1 MSAIAPAAHA
11 PHPAPLGPGGHAAPA
26 LAHPRAAFGAVLD
39 SLPKADARPNGA
51 PSDEHGRREA
61 PQGLPNLAQS
71 LSASLASLLPSAA
84 EPVFAIRSTDGPKN
98 EGLAPSPAP
107 AGVKPSTPSED
118 PNIKG
123 AVAPGGAPVV
133 GKLVGERAFHALD
146 PTPWEATASLA
157 QAASEPRRSA
167 SSPAQEARPTQQ
179 ATGAALSPPPE
190 AAAPSASAE
199 PTTHLIATTPSPRP
213 PTPWEATASL
223 AQAASEPRG
232 SAPSPVQQARPTQQ
246 ATGAALSPP
255 REAAAPSA
263 SAEPATHLIAT
274 MPSPAPTPPASAAPK
289 GFRAERQSPSA
300 SAVASA
306 ASHKP
311 PPAPEPR
318 SGAATDDRQP
328 SGAEKAG
335 ADDSVA
341 ADTSQPQAQGASF
354 GGLQPTSV
362 VAVGTVQTGSS
373 ASLPAAAAPAPSSP
387 RASPATPQAPPVR
400 EIDVDL
406 SPGGLEDV
414 SMTMRLSG
422 DKLSLVV
429 RAASSQTTGAIEGV
443 REAIAQRL
451 AAIGQPLSAF
461 IIQQTGSTAD
471 GNASEA
477 SNQGS
482 GDARPQSEQDLAGE
496 GGGARRGARDF

>member
-61 PQGLPNLAQS
+61 PQGLPNPAQS

-84 EPVFAIRSTDGPKN
+84 EPVFAMRSTDEPKN

-190 AAAPSASAE
+190 VGAPSASAE
-199 PTTHLIATTPSPRP
+199 PTTHLIATTPSPGPRRLGRRRRPWRRLPLSRAEARLHPCNRLGLRSRRRARRSRRRARRPLLRP
-213 PTPWEATASL
+213 PPSR
-223 AQAASEPRG
+223 PR
-232 SAPSPVQQARPTQQ
+232 
-246 ATGAALSPP
+246 
-255 REAAAPSA
+255 
-263 SAEPATHLIAT
+263 I
-274 MPSPAPTPPASAAPK
+274 
-289 GFRAERQSPSA
+289 
-300 SAVASA
+300 
-306 ASHKP
+306 
-311 PPAPEPR
+311 
-318 SGAATDDRQP
+318 
-328 SGAEKAG
+328 
-335 ADDSVA
+335 
-341 ADTSQPQAQGASF
+341 
-354 GGLQPTSV
+354 
-362 VAVGTVQTGSS
+362 
-373 ASLPAAAAPAPSSP
+373 
-387 RASPATPQAPPVR
+387 
-400 EIDVDL
+400 
-406 SPGGLEDV
+406 
-414 SMTMRLSG
+414 
-422 DKLSLVV
+422 
-429 RAASSQTTGAIEGV
+429 
-443 REAIAQRL
+443 
-451 AAIGQPLSAF
+451 
-461 IIQQTGSTAD
+461 
-471 GNASEA
+471 
-477 SNQGS
+477 
-482 GDARPQSEQDLAGE
+482 
-496 GGGARRGARDF
+496 